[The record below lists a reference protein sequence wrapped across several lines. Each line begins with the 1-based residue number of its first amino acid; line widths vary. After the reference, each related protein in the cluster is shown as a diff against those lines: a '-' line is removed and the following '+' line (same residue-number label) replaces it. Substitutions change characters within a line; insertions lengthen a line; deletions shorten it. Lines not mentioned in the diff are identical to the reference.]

1 MTLEQAQAFFE
12 RYRDAFNAG
21 DGDAVADLWHSPSAI
36 TDSRD
41 GVARVSWWGEDAPMR
56 ANMQALCGV
65 YRDVGP
71 HDWMFELRD
80 HVPLGLNHAFTHVA
94 WTLKRSGGEVLPQF
108 CTGYQLAKLAGG
120 WKVLFCTAYQEDL
133 SETRQHAAQ

>member
-12 RYRDAFNAG
+12 RYREAFNAG

-36 TDSRD
+36 TDSRH
-41 GVARVSWWGEDAPMR
+41 GVARVSCWAEDAPMR

-65 YRDVGP
+65 YREVGP
-71 HDWMFELRD
+71 HGWAFEIRD
-80 HVPLGLNHAFTHVA
+80 HVPLGLNHAFANVA
-94 WTLKRSGGEVLPQF
+94 WTLQRASGEVLQQF
-108 CTGYQLAKLAGG
+108 CTGYQLGQVPGG

-133 SETRQHAAQ
+133 SETRKHAAQ